1 MGEVIAVIMFLAMLS
16 GTIFGVKSCQEQ
28 DHRQIMERRTQCFEA
43 TKSPDCF
50 GELKK

>member
-1 MGEVIAVIMFLAMLS
+1 MGELIAVIIFLVALS
-16 GTIFGVKSCQEQ
+16 ATIFGFKSCEEQ
-28 DHRQIMERRTQCFEA
+28 DHRQVIERRAQCFEA

>member
-1 MGEVIAVIMFLAMLS
+1 MAEVIAVIMFLAMLS
-16 GTIFGVKSCQEQ
+16 GVIFGVKSCQEQ
-28 DHRQIMERRTQCFEA
+28 DYRQVIERRAQCFEA